1 MAFPRAL
8 EVGLASWESSLF
20 YPRARFAVAFSEVL
34 FLHLGPFRYVD
45 LYGAQ
50 KIVDRLRK
58 YEAAYGKPFTPCQLL
73 IDHANS
79 PSKKF
84 YQ

>member
-1 MAFPRAL
+1 M
-8 EVGLASWESSLF
+8 
-20 YPRARFAVAFSEVL
+20 
-34 FLHLGPFRYVD
+34 D

-58 YEAAYGKPFTPCQLL
+58 YEAAYGKQFTPCQLL
-73 IDHANS
+73 VDHANN
-79 PSKKF
+79 PNKKF

>member
-20 YPRARFAVAFSEVL
+20 YPRARFAVAFNQVL

-45 LYGAQ
+45 LYGPQ

-79 PSKKF
+79 PNKKF